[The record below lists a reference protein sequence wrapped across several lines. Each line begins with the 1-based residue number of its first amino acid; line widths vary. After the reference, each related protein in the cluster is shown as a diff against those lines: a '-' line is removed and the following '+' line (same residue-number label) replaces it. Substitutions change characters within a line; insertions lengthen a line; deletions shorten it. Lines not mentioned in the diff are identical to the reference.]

1 MQISEIYK
9 TTKKKLDNLNIES
22 SEIDARVIIKN
33 IFGCT
38 DKELIMDNKISFSKK
53 ENDLLSKVITER
65 LSGKP
70 LSRIF
75 GTKEFF
81 SMDFLINKY
90 VLDPRPDSE
99 ILVEEALNYIK
110 ENNFKFILEF
120 GVGSGCIIG
129 GILKN
134 SEEVYALGVDISEKA
149 INTAK
154 VNLLKN
160 NITNFDLVVG
170 DWGSC
175 INKKFDL
182 IVSNPPYIKSNDIKN
197 LANEV
202 KEHDP
207 LLSLDGG
214 YDGLQCYRA
223 IADQS
228 SSLLDD
234 KGYVIVEIGY
244 DQANHVG
251 QIFADSGFLLM
262 NKVKD
267 ISKLD
272 RVLIFK
278 KKK

>member
-1 MQISEIYK
+1 MLISEIYK
-9 TTKKKLDNLNIES
+9 TTKKKLDNYNIETS
-22 SEIDARVIIKN
+22 DIDARVIIKN
-33 IFGCT
+33 IFCCT
-38 DKELIMDNKISFSKK
+38 DKELIMDNKILFSKK
-53 ENDLLSKVITER
+53 ENDLLSKAISER

-81 SMDFLINKY
+81 SMDFVINKY

-99 ILVEEALNYIK
+99 ILVEESLDYIK
-110 ENNFKFILEF
+110 ENNFKYILEF
-120 GVGSGCIIG
+120 GVGSGCVIA

-134 SEEVYALGVDISEKA
+134 TKDVYALGVDISEKA
-149 INTAK
+149 ISTAK
-154 VNLLKN
+154 ANLLKN
-160 NITNFDLVVG
+160 NISNFDLVVG

-175 INKKFDL
+175 INRKFDL
-182 IVSNPPYIKSNDIKN
+182 IVSNPPYIKSNDIIN
-197 LANEV
+197 LAKEV

-244 DQANHVG
+244 DQANYVG
-251 QIFADSGFLLM
+251 QIFAESGFLLM

-272 RVLIFK
+272 RVLIFMK
-278 KKK
+278 KK

>member
-1 MQISEIYK
+1 MSNILKINKENLRAVIFDLGYSINQIKDLNRGFSFKSTGKLNMMMGINDFSCDEVISNMSEE
-9 TTKKKLDNLNIES
+9 NLNK
-22 SEIDARVIIKN
+22 VFKY
-33 IFGCT
+33 FGEE
-38 DKELIMDNKISFSKK
+38 KFSKRIARK
-53 ENDLLSKVITER
+53 IVEIRKTKIINTEDL
-65 LSGKP
+65 
-70 LSRIF
+70 
-75 GTKEFF
+75 
-81 SMDFLINKY
+81 
-90 VLDPRPDSE
+90 
-99 ILVEEALNYIK
+99 
-110 ENNFKFILEF
+110 
-120 GVGSGCIIG
+120 
-129 GILKN
+129 
-134 SEEVYALGVDISEKA
+134 VDIIDDVKR
-149 INTAK
+149 
-154 VNLLKN
+154 
-160 NITNFDLVVG
+160 F
-170 DWGSC
+170 
-175 INKKFDL
+175 
-182 IVSNPPYIKSNDIKN
+182 KN

>member
-1 MQISEIYK
+1 
-9 TTKKKLDNLNIES
+9 
-22 SEIDARVIIKN
+22 
-33 IFGCT
+33 
-38 DKELIMDNKISFSKK
+38 MDNKISFSKK

-81 SMDFLINKY
+81 SMDFVINKY

-99 ILVEEALNYIK
+99 ILVEEALGCIK

-160 NITNFDLVVG
+160 NISNFDLVVG

>member
-33 IFGCT
+33 IFGCS

-81 SMDFLINKY
+81 SMDFVINKY

-99 ILVEEALNYIK
+99 ILVEEALRYIK

-120 GVGSGCIIG
+120 GVGSGCIMG

-160 NITNFDLVVG
+160 NISNFDLVVG

-175 INKKFDL
+175 INKKFDPNFHQAML
-182 IVSNPPYIKSNDIKN
+182 
-197 LANEV
+197 EV
-202 KEHDP
+202 ENNTKEP
-207 LLSLDGG
+207 GTVV
-214 YDGLQCYRA
+214 QE
-223 IADQS
+223 IQ
-228 SSLLDD
+228 
-234 KGYVIVEIGY
+234 KGYMMKKRLLRPSL
-244 DQANHVG
+244 VG
-251 QIFADSGFLLM
+251 VA
-262 NKVKD
+262 
-267 ISKLD
+267 
-272 RVLIFK
+272 K
-278 KKK
+278 KREEKEEKSEKK

>member
-1 MQISEIYK
+1 
-9 TTKKKLDNLNIES
+9 
-22 SEIDARVIIKN
+22 
-33 IFGCT
+33 
-38 DKELIMDNKISFSKK
+38 MDNKISFSKK

-81 SMDFLINKY
+81 SMDFVINKY

-99 ILVEEALNYIK
+99 ILVEEALGCIK

-149 INTAK
+149 ISTAK

-160 NITNFDLVVG
+160 NISNFDLLVG

-223 IADQS
+223 IAGQS
-228 SSLLDD
+228 SSGMSFRSVGSISAACCIPEASGGRFRSPTRTVPPDEGLRHALTDV
-234 KGYVIVEIGY
+234 GAATRAAAPIVLG
-244 DQANHVG
+244 AT
-251 QIFADSGFLLM
+251 
-262 NKVKD
+262 
-267 ISKLD
+267 
-272 RVLIFK
+272 
-278 KKK
+278 